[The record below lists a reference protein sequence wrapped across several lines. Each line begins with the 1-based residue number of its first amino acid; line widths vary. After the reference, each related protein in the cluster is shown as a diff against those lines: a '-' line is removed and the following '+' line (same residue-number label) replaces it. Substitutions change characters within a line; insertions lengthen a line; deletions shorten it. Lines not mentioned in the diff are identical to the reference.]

1 MYESDQFTLFKDIE
15 EILPMG
21 IPIGIEGILPVGNIV
36 GLGRWDIA
44 AFNNGTISGSGY
56 DFNISF
62 TDEEGLFVCLNMQF
76 QWDRL
81 NSK

>member
-1 MYESDQFTLFKDIE
+1 MFKDIE
-15 EILPMG
+15 AIL
-21 IPIGIEGILPVGNIV
+21 PIGIPVDIPNWIEATLPVQV
-36 GLGRWDIA
+36 GLGMWDIA

-76 QWDRL
+76 Q
-81 NSK
+81 